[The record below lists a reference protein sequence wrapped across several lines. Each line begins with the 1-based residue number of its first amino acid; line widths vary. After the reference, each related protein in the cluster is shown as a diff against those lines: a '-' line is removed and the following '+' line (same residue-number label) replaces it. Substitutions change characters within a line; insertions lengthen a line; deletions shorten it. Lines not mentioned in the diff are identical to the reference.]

1 MFSKKEVCPNG
12 KEPVSKTGRVKAFA
26 SSNLAASSMKVFQM
40 RRRDIVG
47 GIDTQAMREADVV
60 IMDGRII
67 KNRFGRPGEGI
78 DDAVFVWD
86 HERVAIPE

>member
-1 MFSKKEVCPNG
+1 MCVFSKKEVCPNG

-47 GIDTQAMREADVV
+47 GIDTGALAAVEPHRLRHRRRRGASAAVTRAAV
-60 IMDGRII
+60 R
-67 KNRFGRPGEGI
+67 GE
-78 DDAVFVWD
+78 
-86 HERVAIPE
+86 